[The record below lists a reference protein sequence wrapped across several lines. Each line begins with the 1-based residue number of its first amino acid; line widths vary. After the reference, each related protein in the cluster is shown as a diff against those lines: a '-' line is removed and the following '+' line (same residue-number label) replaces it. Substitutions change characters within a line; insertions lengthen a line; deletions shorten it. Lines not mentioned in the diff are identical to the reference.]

1 MGMPT
6 LRVDPELARI
16 AVGLNLASQ
25 FRLWVVARHLT
36 RIDDGSSKVSK
47 RDLKATLS
55 DYHITYTRQY
65 FNSLIRAGEGV
76 FWNIDR
82 DTLYIRSGQ
91 FVAKQLTQ
99 QALEQSPDLLLNKA
113 GVQEV
118 LLSPS
123 GSLEQWQATIYA
135 GWLAHREDPT
145 ISRVALEK
153 LFNRSADTLR
163 EWERTCLKPH
173 LKIRSNYAQC
183 AFTQTWEKVQPDP
196 TFTYIARTQNGEQ
209 ARFIWQLPNTY
220 ITKGIKIHQHRGQ
233 SKKVRQAVNKQ
244 LQQPANHWR
253 GGSPVCKLYFDSAKM
268 LRSHLKKHDGIYY
281 LWRGKNR
288 HQHGIYEATET
299 GWAETSAK
307 ERASF
312 RHERAIKAGRQVRIQ
327 L

>member
-25 FRLWVVARHLT
+25 FRLWIVARHLT
-36 RIDDGSSKVSK
+36 RIANGSSKVSK

-123 GSLEQWQATIYA
+123 GSLEQWHAMIYA
-135 GWLAHREDPT
+135 GWLTYRENPT
-145 ISRVALEK
+145 ISRAVLEK

-163 EWERTCLKPH
+163 QWETSYLKRH
-173 LKIRSNYAQC
+173 LKIRKNFAQC

-196 TFTYIARTQNGEQ
+196 TFTYIAHTQDGEQ
-209 ARFIWQLPNTY
+209 ARYIWQLPNTY
-220 ITKGIKIHQHRGQ
+220 ITKGIQIHQHCGQ
-233 SKKVRQAVNKQ
+233 SQKVRKAVNMQ

-253 GGSPVCKLYFDSAKM
+253 GGSLVCKLYFDSGKL
-268 LRSHLKKHDGIYY
+268 LRSHLKQHEGLYY
-281 LWRGKNR
+281 LWRGYNR
-288 HQHGIYEATET
+288 HRHGIYEATET

-312 RHERAIKAGRQVRIQ
+312 RIERAIKAGGQVRIQ